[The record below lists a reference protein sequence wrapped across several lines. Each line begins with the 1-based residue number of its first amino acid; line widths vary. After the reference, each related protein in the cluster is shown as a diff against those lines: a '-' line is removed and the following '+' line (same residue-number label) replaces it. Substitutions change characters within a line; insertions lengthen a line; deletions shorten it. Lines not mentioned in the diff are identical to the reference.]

1 LNIMSTNSYTMT
13 SSYSSVMTEIIKR
26 QTNYSDDEIQEKLK
40 LHDNNIEAIILE
52 YVSSSRKK
60 GSTNITETREIST
73 NQKIF
78 KAIRE
83 NFDASVPRGKNIS

>member
-1 LNIMSTNSYTMT
+1 MSCNSHTMT
-13 SSYSSVMTEIIKR
+13 SSYSSVMIEIIKR

>member
-1 LNIMSTNSYTMT
+1 MT

>member
-1 LNIMSTNSYTMT
+1 MSTNSYTMT

-40 LHDNNIEAIILE
+40 LHDNDIEAIILE

>member
-1 LNIMSTNSYTMT
+1 MSTNSYTMT
-13 SSYSSVMTEIIKR
+13 SYYSSVMTEIIKR

>member
-1 LNIMSTNSYTMT
+1 MSTNSYTMT
-13 SSYSSVMTEIIKR
+13 YSYSSVMTEIIKR

>member
-1 LNIMSTNSYTMT
+1 MSTNSYTMT

>member
-1 LNIMSTNSYTMT
+1 MSSNSHTMT
-13 SSYSSVMTEIIKR
+13 SSYSSVMIEIIKR